1 MNLNKRKR
9 SLIESM
15 AETNNVK
22 QIAEEFWQYSW
33 QFYGATYQDKPVA
46 SVCLRLQDDFDANI
60 NALLLCCYMQTKGY
74 ALSQQALVQLL
85 QVIEES
91 DAEIRS
97 LREKRRKA
105 KLYIEDEAS
114 KAAYQGLKKEEL
126 QKEKEQQQILVA
138 AMLDIDSQCMN
149 ALVNQFKINNLTR
162 YELLLSRENNL
173 HNQELKR
180 HINWLYEASLSFNS
194 L

>member
-1 MNLNKRKR
+1 
-9 SLIESM
+9 M
-15 AETNNVK
+15 AETSNIK
-22 QIAEEFWQYSW
+22 QIAEQFWQYSW
-33 QFYGATYQDKPVA
+33 QFYAATYQGKPVA

-60 NALLLCCYMQTKGY
+60 NALLLCCFMQTKSY
-74 ALSQQALVQLL
+74 ELSQQALVQLL

-114 KAAYQGLKKEEL
+114 KAAYQALKKEEL

-138 AMLDIDSQCMN
+138 AMLDIDSQCMKELMDQ
-149 ALVNQFKINNLTR
+149 ARFNNLSQ
-162 YELLLSRENNL
+162 YELLLSRGNNP